1 MQGCTSMNEY
11 IHKSWLNRLK
21 ILLGVFFIFTFIS
34 FWLVS
39 IQSGYDKQYITYAA
53 ELRVL
58 FERFVRHA
66 GESVN
71 EAKVNAF
78 TYLKYRKNE
87 FTAIIEILRRGKMD
101 YAGKTVLPPS
111 SQEIQDKELLELSR
125 IWNIEKE
132 NAEFILDNQAL
143 LVNLHNTVNTL
154 ATPLRKI
161 QEQYLY
167 LISVLSKR
175 GANGSEYAEMAKQI
189 YNAQLILES
198 IDSIL
203 DSTIDIA
210 AIEKQLPKKVQEFET
225 NLKSLKAK
233 YERDAIYPNLVGIE
247 NEFVV
252 VKERTNEVV
261 ETGRTLVKI
270 FAAWS
275 HIYAMI
281 PRFLESTTS
290 LEKAYS
296 GLADK
301 RLINNRNAF
310 MLAGMTFLILMIL
323 LYLMYKENR
332 FNFQRSEEE
341 TFRLQ
346 EEIQKLVN
354 EMKDLANG
362 NLSVTATKG
371 VGVTAQ
377 IAEAFNYTINAL
389 RKLVTSIN
397 QTSQKVSNSADEVKQ
412 ITTELTKAINQ
423 QSEQIVNTGASV
435 NIMVS
440 SIERVSNTAKKSAK
454 VAEDSVEIAHEGAL
468 VVNNTISGMERVR
481 EQIRETE
488 KRIQRL
494 SESTQE
500 IGEIVSLIDGISEQ
514 TNILSLN
521 AAIQAAMAGDVGMG
535 FAVVADEVQQLA
547 VKSSEAAKEVE
558 NIVKT
563 VRTDTNRAAESME
576 RAITEV
582 NLGTTLA
589 HDAGRALEKVEM
601 VSKNLAELI
610 QGISQAAEEQAQM
623 SGKITKMM
631 TVIEAIAKQTAT
643 GTDTTAESI
652 ATLDALVQELHNSVS
667 EFKLPE
673 ATHG

>member
-1 MQGCTSMNEY
+1 MNEY
-11 IHKSWLNRLK
+11 IHKQWLNRLK
-21 ILLGVFFIFTFIS
+21 VLLGIFLIFTFIC
-34 FWLVS
+34 FWSVS
-39 IQSGYDKQYITYAA
+39 IKGGYDKQYITYAA

-87 FTAIIEILRRGKMD
+87 FTAIVEILKRGKVD

-111 SQEIQDKELLELSR
+111 PKEVQDKELLEISR
-125 IWNIEKE
+125 IWSIEKE

-143 LVNLHNTVNTL
+143 LVNLHNTVTTL
-154 ATPLRKI
+154 STPLNKI
-161 QEQYLY
+161 QEQYLN

-175 GANGSEYAEMAKQI
+175 GAAGDEYAAMSRQI
-189 YNAQLILES
+189 YNAQQIQES
-198 IDSIL
+198 INSIL
-203 DSTIDIA
+203 DSNIDIGT
-210 AIEKQLPKKVQEFET
+210 IERQLPKKVQEFET
-225 NLKSLKAK
+225 SLKELKAK
-233 YERDAIYPNLVGIE
+233 YVRDPIYPNLVGIE
-247 NEFVV
+247 NEFVAI
-252 VKERTNEVV
+252 KERTNEVV

-281 PRFLESTTS
+281 PRFLEATTS

-296 GLADK
+296 GLADNQP
-301 RLINNRNAF
+301 INNRTVF
-310 MLAGMTFLILMIL
+310 ILAGITFLILGLL
-323 LYLMYKENR
+323 LYLMYRENK
-332 FNFQRSEEE
+332 FNLKQSGEE
-341 TFRLQ
+341 TVRLQ

-354 EMKDLANG
+354 EMKGLAHG
-362 NLSVTATKG
+362 NLSVNATKG

-397 QTSQKVSNSADEVKQ
+397 QTSQKVSNSAGEVKQ
-412 ITTELTKAINQ
+412 ITKDLTKAINQ
-423 QSEQIVNTGASV
+423 QSVQIVSTGASV

-440 SIERVSNTAKKSAK
+440 SIEEVSNTAKKSAL
-454 VAEDSVEIAHEGAL
+454 VAENSVEIAHEGAL
-468 VVNNTISGMERVR
+468 IVNDTISGMERIR

-547 VKSSEAAKEVE
+547 VKSSDAAKEVE

-576 RAITEV
+576 RAIAEV

-589 HDAGRALEKVEM
+589 HDAGRALEKIEI
-601 VSKNLAELI
+601 VSKDLSELI
-610 QGISQAAEEQAQM
+610 QGISKAADEQTQM

-631 TVIEAIAKQTAT
+631 SVIEAIATQTAT

-652 ATLDALVQELHNSVS
+652 ATLDALVQELNNSVS

-673 ATHG
+673 AAHE